1 MPHAIVIAA
10 LLISGS
16 TIVDVPPTT
25 TPAATSS
32 ALIEDPK
39 VTALAKGEF
48 TALQQ
53 GKIDRSHYTQRAAAA
68 LTDALVTQT
77 GAQLAQLG
85 ALKSISLTASQ
96 AVQAD
101 TVYVYA
107 LACANGNLTMT
118 FALDKDGLIDGM
130 YFRPA

>member
-1 MPHAIVIAA
+1 MFYALAIAA
-10 LLISGS
+10 LLVSGS
-16 TIVDVPPTT
+16 TIADVPPTT
-25 TPAATSS
+25 TPATTNS
-32 ALIEDPK
+32 APVEDPK

-53 GKIDRSHYTQRAAAA
+53 GKIDRSHYTPRASAA
-68 LTDALVTQT
+68 LTDTLVTQT

-85 ALKSISLTASQ
+85 PLKSISLTATQ
-96 AVQAD
+96 QVQAD
-101 TVYVYA
+101 TVYVYS

-118 FALDKDGLIDGM
+118 LALDKDGLIDGM